1 MKIQCV
7 ACDTAATLPLVQR
20 GAGRLAAPCH
30 ETAVRPLPPLPV
42 GTELHAAE
50 LGAVFRVVGRVWLPC
65 AGHATASPL
74 LLALRDVPAGELTLE
89 LHRQGRALA
98 WITLSDKG
106 FAGEREDTSGPAVAE
121 MVRDSVPLCHEQGFL
136 LPDDAAALRALLTE
150 LALGQGYDIICT
162 SGGTGV
168 GPRDVSPEATL
179 AVLDKRL
186 PGFEQAM
193 MQAGLDK
200 TPTASVSRA
209 VAGVIGG
216 CICINLPG
224 SRKAV
229 VENLA
234 AVLPALGHALDKL
247 HGDPADCGG

>member
-1 MKIQCV
+1 M
-7 ACDTAATLPLVQR
+7 
-20 GAGRLAAPCH
+20 
-30 ETAVRPLPPLPV
+30 
-42 GTELHAAE
+42 
-50 LGAVFRVVGRVWLPC
+50 
-65 AGHATASPL
+65 
-74 LLALRDVPAGELTLE
+74 
-89 LHRQGRALA
+89 
-98 WITLSDKG
+98 
-106 FAGEREDTSGPAVAE
+106 
-121 MVRDSVPLCHEQGFL
+121 